1 MAALSIASSAILKV
15 PRLVNRCRYVD
26 VLSQSSKP
34 VFNNLQSCTLI
45 FMNIFITYNYRTEIM
60 APLSSTSVLEGT
72 NMKMPI
78 IGIGTWQGT
87 DDEVLVAVD
96 AALEIGYRHIDT
108 AAVYGN
114 ESGIG
119 KVLKKWFDSGKLK
132 REEVFVTTKC
142 SLSHFRPE
150 HIEKSLNESL
160 QKLQLDYVD
169 LFLAH
174 SPVGLQYIDQGFP
187 TAPNG
192 DVLVDLSTDIVANW
206 KTMETMVDKGKA
218 KAIGLSN
225 FNQSQVKRILDAA
238 RIKPANN
245 QVELYVYLQQPEL
258 VKFCKENGVTIV
270 AYGPIG
276 SPNLKNFQAKR
287 PGTEEMVYQY
297 PMEDDT
303 VVTVAQKHNKT
314 PAQVLL
320 RFLIQYGV
328 AVIPKSS
335 NPKRVQENFNIFDF
349 ELSRDEYEQLKALDK
364 GEAGRQFGARRNS
377 PFAKHPEYPY
387 PNTSS

>member
-1 MAALSIASSAILKV
+1 MS
-15 PRLVNRCRYVD
+15 
-26 VLSQSSKP
+26 
-34 VFNNLQSCTLI
+34 
-45 FMNIFITYNYRTEIM
+45 
-60 APLSSTSVLEGT
+60 PLSPTSVLVGT

-87 DDEVLVAVD
+87 NDEVLVAVD
-96 AALEIGYRHIDT
+96 AALEAGYRHIDT
-108 AAVYGN
+108 AHVYGN
-114 ESGIG
+114 EEGIG

-132 REEVFVTTKC
+132 REDIFITTKC
-142 SLSHFRPE
+142 NLSHFRPE

-174 SPVGLQYIDQGFP
+174 SPVGLQYKDAPGFP
-187 TAPNG
+187 MGPNG
-192 DVLVDLSTDIVANW
+192 EILVDMNTDIIANW

-225 FNQSQVKRILDAA
+225 FNQSQVKRILDVA

-258 VKFCKENGVTIV
+258 VKFCTENGVTIV

-276 SPNLKNFQAKR
+276 SPNLKNFRGSSSQE
-287 PGTEEMVYQY
+287 TVYQY
-297 PMEDDT
+297 PMEDP
-303 VVTVAQKHNKT
+303 VVLSIAKNHNKT

-349 ELSRDEYEQLKALDK
+349 ELSKDEYNQLKALDK
-364 GEAGRQFGARRNS
+364 GEAGRQFGGGRRDS
-377 PFAKHPEYPY
+377 PFSKHPEFPH
-387 PNTSS
+387 PKKSS

>member
-1 MAALSIASSAILKV
+1 
-15 PRLVNRCRYVD
+15 
-26 VLSQSSKP
+26 
-34 VFNNLQSCTLI
+34 
-45 FMNIFITYNYRTEIM
+45 M
-60 APLSSTSVLEGT
+60 APLSSTSVLVGT
-72 NMKMPI
+72 NMEMPI
-78 IGIGTWQGT
+78 IGIGTWQAT

-108 AAVYGN
+108 AAVYEN
-114 ESGIG
+114 EFGIG

-142 SLSHFRPE
+142 NLSHFRPE

-160 QKLQLDYVD
+160 TKLQLDYVD

-174 SPVGLQYIDQGFP
+174 SPVGVQYKDEGLP
-187 TAPNG
+187 MAPNG
-192 DVLVDLSTDIVANW
+192 DVLVDLNTDIIANW
-206 KTMETMVDKGKA
+206 KTMEMMVDKGKA

-258 VKFCKENGVTIV
+258 VEFCKENGVTIV
-270 AYGPIG
+270 AYDLI
-276 SPNLKNFQAKR
+276 SSTKTKSFQTKR
-287 PGTEEMVYQY
+287 PVPDEIVIQY

-303 VVTVAQKHNKT
+303 VVSIAQKHNKT
-314 PAQVLL
+314 PAQVIL

-328 AVIPKSS
+328 AVIPKST

-349 ELSRDEYEQLKALDK
+349 ELSKDEYDQLKALDK
-364 GEAGRQFGARRNS
+364 GEAGRQFVSRRNS
-377 PFAKHPEYPY
+377 PYAKHAEYPY
-387 PNTSS
+387 PKMSS